1 MLHES
6 LKISTSDSVQASLT
20 AEGHVFRYCE
30 IENAVLEG
38 GCFDGV
44 FIDCGF
50 KKVEW
55 YWGLFNLAVLVN
67 CKFEDCTFLG
77 TSFAGCQFVECT
89 FTNCRFAADNLGGSC
104 SNSGSRFFACS
115 VSNCDGWD
123 ELLRSND
130 FVH

>member
-1 MLHES
+1 MLNER
-6 LKISTSDSVQASLT
+6 LILNFTPAVEEALNRAD
-20 AEGHVFRYCE
+20 GIFRYCE

-44 FIDCGF
+44 FIACGF

-67 CKFEDCTFLG
+67 CKFENCTFMG

-89 FTNCRFAADNLGGSC
+89 FINCRFDKDNLGGNC
-104 SNSGSRFFACS
+104 SASDSRFFECS
-115 VSNCDGWD
+115 AANCVGWD
-123 ELLRSND
+123 ELVS
-130 FVH
+130 